1 MMILQQVAAVL
12 GLLVVYRLYSNWK
25 QLSNGIPG
33 PLIARYSDLYRA
45 YQQYNGKLRDEL
57 VRLHSVHGPVVRYGV
72 RSVSISDP
80 SVVDVVY
87 GSRAGFTTADS
98 YNVLVGIANGKEV
111 ASLVSTRDE
120 TRHGALRRSVASAFT
135 PTGVLDYEPW
145 IDESIVELLDVLSE
159 RPLIDLSTTMLYY
172 SMDAAGRFS
181 FSESLGCL
189 RADADE
195 GGVASMIRNRFNH
208 WGWWSSLPGLERLIY
223 RNPIALRMKR
233 APSSM
238 AASAVAK
245 MKARAGKPSNSSR
258 APDLLSRFME
268 SSQTNPEVLDT
279 AGIVGMLMSTI
290 SGAGDTTAT
299 STTAI
304 LYYLLQHRDKLAK
317 LRAELVAADINKSL
331 PSNREVSKLPYLHAT
346 IREGMRLFP
355 TITWPIERCVPKGG
369 AIIAGMH
376 FHEGTSVGC
385 MPAALHLNPAV
396 FGEDAREYRPERWLV
411 ADPEVLR
418 KMESSHMGLSRGRRV
433 CLGQH
438 IAMMQMK
445 KVVAAMVLN
454 FDMSLSDPTSV
465 LDADFSP
472 AVACLKP
479 LMIKVV
485 PKHEHGELPF
495 ASDGRI

>member
-1 MMILQQVAAVL
+1 MMILEQVAAVL
-12 GLLVVYRLYSNWK
+12 GLLIAYRLYSNWK
-25 QLSNGIPG
+25 QLSHTPG
-33 PLIARYSDLYRA
+33 PFIAGFTDLFRA
-45 YQQYNGKLRDEL
+45 FYQYNGKLRDEL
-57 VRLHSVHGPVVRYGV
+57 IKLHSVHGPVVRYGV

-98 YNVLVGIANGKEV
+98 YNVLVGISNGKEV

-159 RPLIDLSTTMLYY
+159 RPIIDLSSMMLYY

-181 FSESLGCL
+181 FGESLGCL
-189 RADADE
+189 RADADV
-195 GGVASMIRNRFNH
+195 GSVAGMIRDRFNH
-208 WGWWSSLPGLERLIY
+208 WGWWSALPGLERLIY

-245 MKARAGKPSNSSR
+245 MKARAGKPSDSSR
-258 APDLLSRFME
+258 APDLLSRFLE
-268 SSQTNPEVLDT
+268 SSQRNPEVLDT

-299 STTAI
+299 STTAVI
-304 LYYLLQHRDKLAK
+304 YYLLKHTDKLAK
-317 LRAELVAADINKSL
+317 LRSELVAADINKSL
-331 PSNREVSKLPYLHAT
+331 PSNRKISKLPYLHAT

-355 TITWPIERCVPKGG
+355 TVTWPIERCVPKGG
-369 AIIAGMH
+369 AIIAGMY
-376 FHEGTSVGC
+376 FPEGTSVGC

-396 FGEDAREYRPERWLV
+396 FGEDAREYRPERWLL
-411 ADPEVLR
+411 ADPEGLR

-454 FDMSLSDPTSV
+454 FDMSLKDPTSV

-472 AVACLKP
+472 AVACLRP
-479 LMIKVV
+479 LMINVV
-485 PKHEHGELPF
+485 PNHEAL
-495 ASDGRI
+495 

>member
-1 MMILQQVAAVL
+1 MQ
-12 GLLVVYRLYSNWK
+12 
-25 QLSNGIPG
+25 
-33 PLIARYSDLYRA
+33 
-45 YQQYNGKLRDEL
+45 
-57 VRLHSVHGPVVRYGV
+57 
-72 RSVSISDP
+72 
-80 SVVDVVY
+80 
-87 GSRAGFTTADS
+87 ADS

-159 RPLIDLSTTMLYY
+159 RPLIDLSSTMLYY

-189 RADADE
+189 RADADV
-195 GGVASMIRNRFNH
+195 GSVAGMIRDRFNH

-238 AASAVAK
+238 AASAFAK
-245 MKARAGKPSNSSR
+245 MKARAGTPSDSSR
-258 APDLLSRFME
+258 APDLLSRFLE

-304 LYYLLQHRDKLAK
+304 LYYLLKHRDKLAK
-317 LRAELVAADINKSL
+317 LRTELVAANVDKSL

-355 TITWPIERCVPKGG
+355 TVTWPIGTSILLLNAFELAVPALRWIVATLVYRDKEFARGKHVDPNILTERKVPSGG
-369 AIIAGMH
+369 VIIAGTH
-376 FHEGTSVGC
+376 FPEGTSVGC
-385 MPAALHLNPAV
+385 MPAALHRNPAV
-396 FGEDAREYRPERWLV
+396 FGKDAPEYQPERWLL
-411 ADPEVLR
+411 ADPETLR

-454 FDMSLSDPTSV
+454 FDETKHNSILTLPSGQTVTVQSEASLDVDEIPIIDVSAIWSD
-465 LDADFSP
+465 DIEAKK
-472 AVACLKP
+472 AIAEQIREACHRIGFFYAKHPVGISSRSALK
-479 LMIKVV
+479 
-485 PKHEHGELPF
+485 E
-495 ASDGRI
+495 A